1 LFQPKD
7 SEISEIFFFPSANL
21 TNLARFCKE
30 KIQILY
36 ITKFEGGK
44 KKSLNMTLQL
54 GGRWKL
60 RIMVCDVFH
69 KV

>member
-36 ITKFEGGK
+36 ITKLEGGEK
-44 KKSLNMTLQL
+44 KIPQHDPATRRKMEIKNN
-54 GGRWKL
+54 G
-60 RIMVCDVFH
+60 V
-69 KV
+69 